1 MSKSQ
6 ILHADLG
13 GIESGFFFL
22 PFLNYIFFVIYW
34 ALIFFF
40 HSTFYEII
48 MICCQIR
55 SFNIWF
61 FLFYHPTFDWL
72 GIGLQ
77 AFFFIFISMEL
88 FQSYIRGHMVYRLTR
103 FDLYLF
109 FLFFKFFIYF
119 YPSTLSCLV
128 TELHN
133 FIQFAFNGVTLVSQS
148 GRRFDMLTRMGS
160 CWLFSYRFIVVKFF
174 SSLFIVIAF
183 FLFKLFKLIKFI
195 KPGHINNLSLIYF
208 FCYFGNACVAL
219 IFFLT
224 LKQNWIGHLST
235 LRIYEIVDVFTL
247 TQT

>member
-13 GIESGFFFL
+13 GIESGFFFYL
-22 PFLNYIFFVIYW
+22 FWIIFFLLYIELW
-34 ALIFFF
+34 FCF

-77 AFFFIFISMEL
+77 AFFFSFLFPWSYFNLISVVTCL
-88 FQSYIRGHMVYRLTR
+88 QVNSVWLVSI
-103 FDLYLF
+103 

-119 YPSTLSCLV
+119 YPSTLGCLV

-174 SSLFIVIAF
+174 SSLFIIIAF